1 MTDARTDADRSPAL
15 DLTVDAGFAILLA
28 VCTWRYFVYHPLEG
42 TGILALVL
50 AIGTGIA
57 YGIAVARPLVRDT
70 ALAQQRVGI
79 LLATALWLPLTVLA
93 PSFGWC
99 AFALVFAVHRVL
111 STRTALIISTI
122 IVVAVSLGLLIMS
135 RGQDLGLVLGP
146 FFGGL
151 VLSYAYA
158 ALTQTIAAKR
168 AVITELTDT
177 RAQLA
182 RFERE
187 AGALAERNRFASEL
201 HDTVVQRTAS
211 ALLLLESVDQR
222 GDRAEAD
229 GTVAD
234 AREALRE
241 TLVETRRLVHG
252 LADPR
257 TTGVTLTSALRAEA
271 DAAGA
276 HFVISG
282 TETDVPDPVVHALQ
296 RVTREALL
304 NAAAH
309 AQADTV
315 RVTVTF
321 FPTSIGVDIVDNG
334 CGFDAENASEPVT
347 EPRVDGGGYG
357 LRAMRWRLRDLG
369 GELAIESQL
378 GQGTVIAASVPL
390 QCTDEGTITP

>member
-42 TGILALVL
+42 TGILALIL

-57 YGIAVARPLVRDT
+57 YGIAVARPLVHDT
-70 ALAQQRVGI
+70 ALTQQRLGI

-158 ALTQTIAAKR
+158 TLTQTITAKR
-168 AVITELTDT
+168 AVIAELTDT

-211 ALLLLESVDQR
+211 ALLLLESVEQR
-222 GDRAEAD
+222 GNGTQAD
-229 GTVAD
+229 DTVAD

-257 TTGVTLTSALRAEA
+257 TTGVTLTSALQAEA
-271 DAAGA
+271 EAAGA

-282 TETDVPDPVVHALQ
+282 PEPDVPDPVVHALQ

-304 NAAAH
+304 NAATH

-321 FPTSIGVDIVDNG
+321 FSTSIGVDIVDNG
-334 CGFDAENASEPVT
+334 RGFDAESSSEAFG
-347 EPRVDGGGYG
+347 EPRADGGGYG
-357 LRAMRWRLRDLG
+357 LRAMQWRLRDLG
-369 GELAIESQL
+369 GELAIESQP

-390 QCTDEGTITP
+390 HCTNEGTTAP